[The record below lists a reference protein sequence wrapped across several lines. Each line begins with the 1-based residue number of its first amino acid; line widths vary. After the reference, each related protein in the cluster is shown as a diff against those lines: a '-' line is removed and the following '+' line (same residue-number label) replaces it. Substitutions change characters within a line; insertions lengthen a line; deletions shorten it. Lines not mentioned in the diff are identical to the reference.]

1 MTNFKGAVAEALSP
15 MLSTFHLINGQLLQI
30 VKYCHTD
37 GSLEKLTLGFESTAL
52 VATANA
58 EDDSIDIEIA
68 NTHDVQ
74 NLGDIDAS
82 QLQPWK
88 DLIGKPF
95 AWGWVTVNQQ
105 GYCDGILC
113 SFGEFI
119 PQLTLNVVASSIK
132 VGMFVEVA
140 N

>member
-1 MTNFKGAVAEALSP
+1 MTNFQATVAEALSP
-15 MLSTFHLINGQLLQI
+15 MLSAFQLINGQLLQA
-30 VKYCHTD
+30 VKHRHTD
-37 GSLEKLTLGFESTAL
+37 GSLERLTLIFGSIAL
-52 VATANA
+52 VVTANA
-58 EDDSIDIEIA
+58 DDDSVDVKVASIDDI
-68 NTHDVQ
+68 H

-113 SFGEFI
+113 SFKEFI
-119 PQLTLNVVASSIK
+119 PQLVLNVIASSIK
-132 VGMFVEVA
+132 VGIFREVI